1 MSDTYFTIGM
11 AGHIDHGKT
20 TLTKAL
26 SRVDTDRLKEEKE
39 RSISIELGY
48 APLQIEE
55 GVNISIIDVPGH
67 ERFIRQM
74 IAGVAGIDLVVLVIA
89 ADEGVMPQ
97 TKEHLEILEFLGI
110 EHCIVAISKV
120 DRVDEEMLEFVTED
134 IKDGLAGTIFHD
146 APFVYVDGISRRGID
161 NLNQTIIS
169 ELKLVGSRDAY
180 GSFRLPVDQVFTVKG
195 QGTIVRGTTYEGIVQ
210 QGSQL
215 RLLPKDHK
223 VRARQIQVHHEEQHI
238 ARAGQRTAIN
248 LGGVDKDDV
257 RRGDVLVASD
267 HFLVTKTID
276 VSLRF
281 VEELRTSVKQRMPV
295 KIHVGTSEVMG
306 RIVFFDRNELKQA
319 DGEILCQ
326 IQLDEEIVVRRGDRF
341 ILRRP
346 TPVET
351 IGGGWV
357 IQPEGGKYRFGKAT
371 IDMLQNKKQS
381 TPEDLIED
389 VLSQHTLLDVKQLI
403 QYTSL
408 DEHVVNRAVAEG
420 LEAGYLIEVNRQT
433 YGLTK
438 TFNKIKDE
446 IISRLENYHQEYP
459 MRLGISKA
467 EIVQMLS
474 GLYSKMMIE
483 YSLNQLVQKGNLD
496 KEEQFVSLAG
506 FHPYLPRQW
515 KQRMLEV
522 INTLDKDG
530 VTVKKW
536 EEYITGTLLS
546 KHDADELALYLV
558 QTKQAFRIMND
569 RLIHRSAVDAALAKL
584 KQQTD
589 ETFDIKEAKDILDV
603 SRKYLIPFLEMLDQL
618 KITTRIEDERKWMSN
633 SENLEGGEHNEL

>member
-26 SRVDTDRLKEEKE
+26 SHIDTDRLKEEKE

-48 APLQIEE
+48 APLRIEE
-55 GVNISIIDVPGH
+55 GINISIVDVPGH

-97 TKEHLEILEFLGI
+97 TTEHLEILEFLGI

-120 DRVDEEMLEFVTED
+120 DRVDDEMLEFVTED

-146 APFVYVDGISRRGID
+146 APFVYVDGISGKGID

-169 ELKLVGSRDAY
+169 ELKLVESRDAY
-180 GSFRLPVDQVFTVKG
+180 GSFRLPVDQVFTVQG
-195 QGTIVRGTTYEGIVQ
+195 QGTIVRGTIYEGIVQ

-223 VRARQIQVHHEEQHI
+223 VRARQIQVHHEEQDV

-248 LGGVDKDDV
+248 LGGVDKEDV
-257 RRGDVLVASD
+257 HRGDVLVASD
-267 HFLVTKTID
+267 HFLVTQAID
-276 VSLRF
+276 VALQF
-281 VEELRTSVKQRMPV
+281 VEALRAPVKQRMPV

-306 RIVFFDRNELKQA
+306 RIVFFDRNEVKQA
-319 DGEILCQ
+319 DEEVLCQ
-326 IQLDEEIVVRRGDRF
+326 IQLDEEVVVRRGDRF

-357 IQPEGGKYRFGKAT
+357 IQPEGGKYRFGQVT

-381 TPEDLIED
+381 TPKDLIED
-389 VLSQHTLLDVKQLI
+389 VLSKHTLLDVKQLI
-403 QYTSL
+403 QHTSL
-408 DEHVVNRAVAEG
+408 DEHIVNRVVAEG
-420 LEAGYLIEVNRQT
+420 IEAGYLIEVNRQK
-433 YGLTK
+433 YGVTK
-438 TFNKIKDE
+438 TFNKVKDE
-446 IISRLENYHQEYP
+446 IIFRLENYHQEHP

-467 EIVQMLS
+467 EILQMLS
-474 GLYSKMMIE
+474 GMYSKVLVE
-483 YSLNQLVQKGNLD
+483 YSLNQLVKKGNLE
-496 KEEQFVSLAG
+496 KEDQFVSLSE
-506 FHPYLPRQW
+506 FHPHLPKQW

-522 INTLDKDG
+522 IYSLERDG
-530 VTVKKW
+530 LTVKKW
-536 EEYITGTLLS
+536 EDYLTATPLS
-546 KHDADELALYLV
+546 KHEADELAVYLV
-558 QTKQAFRIMND
+558 QTKQAFRIMDD
-569 RLIHRSAVDAALAKL
+569 RLIHRSALDAALSKL
-584 KQQTD
+584 KSQTG
-589 ETFDIKEAKDILDV
+589 ETFDLKEAKDTLDV
-603 SRKYLIPFLEMLDQL
+603 SRKYLIPFLELLDQL
-618 KITTRIEDERKWMSN
+618 KITKRQDNERKWMDKK
-633 SENLEGGEHNEL
+633 

>member
-26 SRVDTDRLKEEKE
+26 SHIDTDRLKEEKE

-48 APLQIEE
+48 APLRIEE
-55 GVNISIIDVPGH
+55 GINISIVDVPGH

-120 DRVDEEMLEFVTED
+120 DRVDDEMLEFVTED

-146 APFVYVDGISRRGID
+146 AHFVYVDGISGKGID

-169 ELKLVGSRDAY
+169 ELKLVESRDAY
-180 GSFRLPVDQVFTVKG
+180 GSFRLPVDQVFTVQG
-195 QGTIVRGTTYEGIVQ
+195 QGTIVRGTIYEGIVQ

-223 VRARQIQVHHEEQHI
+223 VRARQIQVHHEEQDV

-248 LGGVDKDDV
+248 LGGVNKEDV
-257 RRGDVLVASD
+257 HRGDVLVASD
-267 HFLVTKTID
+267 HFLVTQTID
-276 VSLRF
+276 VALQF
-281 VEELRTSVKQRMPV
+281 VEELRVAVKQRMPV

-306 RIVFFDRNELKQA
+306 RIVFFDRNEVKQT
-319 DGEILCQ
+319 DGEVLCQ
-326 IQLDEEIVVRRGDRF
+326 IQLNEEVVVRRGDRF

-357 IQPEGGKYRFGKAT
+357 IQPEGGKYRFGQAT

-381 TPEDLIED
+381 TPKDLIED
-389 VLSQHTLLDVKQLI
+389 VLSKHTLLDVKQLI
-403 QYTSL
+403 QHTSL
-408 DEHVVNRAVAEG
+408 DEHIVNRVVAEG
-420 LEAGYLIEVNRQT
+420 IEAGYLIEVNRQK
-433 YGLTK
+433 YGVTK
-438 TFNKIKDE
+438 TFNKVKDE
-446 IISRLENYHQEYP
+446 IIFRLENYHQEHP

-467 EIVQMLS
+467 EILQMLS
-474 GLYSKMMIE
+474 GMYSKVLVE
-483 YSLNQLVQKGNLD
+483 YSLNQLVKKGNLE
-496 KEEQFVSLAG
+496 KEDQFVSLSE
-506 FHPYLPRQW
+506 FHPHLPKQW

-522 INTLDKDG
+522 IYSLERDG
-530 VTVKKW
+530 LTVKKW
-536 EEYITGTLLS
+536 EDYLTDTPLS
-546 KHDADELALYLV
+546 KHEADELAVYLV
-558 QTKQAFRIMND
+558 QTKQAFRFMDD
-569 RLIHRSAVDAALAKL
+569 RLIHRSALDAALSKL
-584 KQQTD
+584 KSQTG
-589 ETFDIKEAKDILDV
+589 ETFDLKEAKDTLDV
-603 SRKYLIPFLEMLDQL
+603 SRKYLIPFLELLDQL
-618 KITTRIEDERKWMSN
+618 KITKRQDNERKWMDKK
-633 SENLEGGEHNEL
+633 